1 VKSLVIFSLILI
13 ICASLIFSQ
22 LQNENVIRTYLD
34 KSIPYIGTEIP
45 RIDGIDGTGI
55 KIAVIDTGVD
65 FNHPDLFGWID
76 GKVIGGYNFVQ
87 EGEPPLDKNGHG
99 TQVAGVIAADGQI
112 KGVAHKA
119 KILAYKVSED
129 GEGVSSELIVKA
141 IEKANWKSGDFGIN
155 IGSSRGATELF
166 EKYHKD
172 FLDRKKTMPLASP
185 TTTLGNISSWIA
197 HDLQTSGPTIS
208 HSITCSTA
216 LHAMLNGIAW
226 INSGMSEK
234 FLVGGSEAP
243 LTDFTIAQMKALKI
257 YAPCHP
263 KLVEGFPCK
272 TLDFSKKKNT
282 MILGEGAAAICL
294 EKGIT
299 KNAIAIIEG
308 IGYAT
313 EILEHNISISE
324 DADCFQKSMEMATK
338 DIDISEVD
346 VIVMHAPGT
355 LKGDSSEYNAI
366 KKIFG
371 DNLPAVTSNK
381 WKIGHTFGASGALSL
396 ELATLIL
403 RHQQFIG
410 IPFLENQAHPKK
422 IKKILVNA
430 VGFGGNAVSILLT
443 SPINS

>member
-1 VKSLVIFSLILI
+1 MQHPISITAITSVSPLGSNSTTIWKNYLNSKHCFSIKEFNDSPTFIAELTDKDAKGIEVLRKSNKHY
-13 ICASLIFSQ
+13 Q
-22 LQNENVIRTYLD
+22 DLD
-34 KSIPYIGTEIP
+34 KSVLMAMYTS
-45 RIDGIDGTGI
+45 R
-55 KIAVIDTGVD
+55 
-65 FNHPDLFGWID
+65 
-76 GKVIGGYNFVQ
+76 
-87 EGEPPLDKNGHG
+87 
-99 TQVAGVIAADGQI
+99 
-112 KGVAHKA
+112 
-119 KILAYKVSED
+119 
-129 GEGVSSELIVKA
+129 KA
-141 IEKANWKSGDFGIN
+141 IKDANWKSGDFGIN

-172 FLDRKKTMPLASP
+172 FLERKKAMPLSSP

-197 HDLQTSGPTIS
+197 HDLQSSGPTIS

-216 LHAMLNGIAW
+216 LHAVLNGVAW

-257 YAPCHP
+257 YANKSVTKKNGEYPCM
-263 KLVEGFPCK
+263 

-299 KNAIAIIEG
+299 KNAIATIEG

-324 DADCFQKSMEMATK
+324 DAECFQKSMQMALK
-338 DIDISEVD
+338 NIDSSEVD

-355 LKGDSSEYNAI
+355 LKGDTSEYNAI
-366 KKIFG
+366 SKIFG
-371 DNLPAVTSNK
+371 DNPPAVTSNK

-396 ELATLIL
+396 ELAIL
-403 RHQQFIG
+403 MLQHQYFIG
-410 IPFLENQAHPKK
+410 IPFLKNQLEPQK

-430 VGFGGNAVSILLT
+430 VGFGGNSVSILL
-443 SPINS
+443 SKQ